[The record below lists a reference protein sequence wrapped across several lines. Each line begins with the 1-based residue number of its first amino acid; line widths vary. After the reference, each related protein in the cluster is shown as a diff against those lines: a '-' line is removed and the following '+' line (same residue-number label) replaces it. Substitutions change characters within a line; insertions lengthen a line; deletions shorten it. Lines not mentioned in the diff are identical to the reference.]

1 MVPKGTVCRTNVFD
15 CAGFR
20 AWAVWEPVCYAPTHK
35 REASNR
41 TLARAFGAMAA
52 ALRSLFVLLLTAS
65 SALVAVAYTNSLSAF
80 APQLRSSGQF
90 VPLGG
95 RPLHSPQARKRNQ
108 PCALYMRRKS
118 KSDIPAQK
126 AGNIFKEIHNIDA
139 GCLLVASAD
148 EVDHFFRRGVALVI
162 DHGPQG
168 SRGLLLEMAT
178 AFKIGE
184 MAPSLKGTP
193 LAENPLFRGG
203 DSGED
208 KVLMIHSH
216 PSLEGAVPIGQTGV
230 CVGGVAAAVQK
241 VEAGELEADDFKFV
255 FNQVEWTPGQL
266 ERELSQGLWRAGIAV
281 PELCTRQVASLRSSS
296 SAFFAPCLALTRCYQ
311 VGSQSERDQ
320 LFGGSILPIVLY
332 TRSAMSGAYI

>member
-1 MVPKGTVCRTNVFD
+1 
-15 CAGFR
+15 
-20 AWAVWEPVCYAPTHK
+20 
-35 REASNR
+35 
-41 TLARAFGAMAA
+41 MAA